1 MFKLFLV
8 LYWIGIGFFPPGF
21 WWVEEN
27 AAKNKAGLYMLART
41 LGRFQCNLKFS
52 GLCWAHLRA
61 IKKLPLIHP
70 CRVLW
75 NRRCVLQGMFTNQN
89 RLFMATI
96 EPSFHFRFLTSCI
109 IIEIQR
115 KALALLNVYPLFLLN
130 LNSHLVAMLGSIKNT
145 RQQNTLATMNWKVC
159 M

>member
-1 MFKLFLV
+1 
-8 LYWIGIGFFPPGF
+8 
-21 WWVEEN
+21 
-27 AAKNKAGLYMLART
+27 
-41 LGRFQCNLKFS
+41 
-52 GLCWAHLRA
+52 
-61 IKKLPLIHP
+61 
-70 CRVLW
+70 
-75 NRRCVLQGMFTNQN
+75 
-89 RLFMATI
+89 MATI